1 MEREDPLQRLER
13 EERERAERGSGASKL
28 VWALAA
34 VAAVLAIALA
44 VVWIR
49 NRSVI
54 NENNKMLQAAE
65 VQKQELTEEI
75 LALKSE
81 YADLSSEYEAINMQ
95 LDSSRLEIDELV
107 TRIKQTEAADLAK
120 IRKYEKELGT
130 LRSIMRNY
138 VVQID
143 SLNQLNHKLTADLTS
158 ARQEIQATAT
168 RNQELNEQVKDL
180 TNKVAVGSALKGRG
194 IALNAFKKNGKDT
207 DRSSRVDH
215 LRVDLVLSENALAQQ
230 GPVTVYVRVKD
241 PEGNLLLDGT
251 GASFSFGGESLAAT
265 ASREIDYTGSDV
277 EMSIYVNNI
286 PEFFEGFY
294 SAEVFAAGS
303 RLGKAELRLR

>member
-215 LRVDLVLSENALAQQ
+215 LRVDLVLSENAHTGMQ
-230 GPVTVYVRVKD
+230 GQ
-241 PEGNLLLDGT
+241 LLSIHLKQREKRMYE
-251 GASFSFGGESLAAT
+251 SFLTLLFLSC
-265 ASREIDYTGSDV
+265 YTC
-277 EMSIYVNNI
+277 VN
-286 PEFFEGFY
+286 
-294 SAEVFAAGS
+294 
-303 RLGKAELRLR
+303 RTK